1 MPKMKTNRSAH
12 KRLRATGTGKIRR
25 GKAGKS
31 HLMRGKPASRLRKLK
46 KHDLVDPADEKRMKR
61 LIPYKF

>member
-1 MPKMKTNRSAH
+1 MPKMKTNRAAN
-12 KRLRATGTGKIRR
+12 KRFRVTGTGRIRR

-31 HLMRGKPASRLRKLK
+31 HLMRGKPANRLRKLK
-46 KHDLVDPADEKRMKR
+46 KNSLVDPTNEKRIQR

>member
-1 MPKMKTNRSAH
+1 MPKMKTNRAAS
-12 KRLRATGTGKIRR
+12 KRFRVTGSGKIRR
-25 GKAGKS
+25 ASAGKQ

-46 KHDLVDPADEKRMKR
+46 KNSIVDKSDEKRIRR

>member
-1 MPKMKTNRSAH
+1 MPKMKTNRAAA
-12 KRLRATGTGKIRR
+12 KRFRVTGTGKIRR

-31 HLMRGKPASRLRKLK
+31 HMMRGKPANQLRRLK
-46 KHDLVDPADEKRMKR
+46 KHDTVDKADHKRVAR

>member
-1 MPKMKTNRSAH
+1 MPKMKTNRAAA
-12 KRLRATGTGKIRR
+12 KRLRVTGTGKIRR

-46 KHDLVDPADEKRMKR
+46 KHDLVDEADEKRMRR

>member
-1 MPKMKTNRSAH
+1 MPKMKTNRAAN
-12 KRLRATGTGKIRR
+12 KRFRVTGTGKIRR

-31 HLMRGKPASRLRKLK
+31 HLMRGKPANRLRKLK
-46 KHDLVDPADEKRMKR
+46 KNSLVDPTNEKRIQR